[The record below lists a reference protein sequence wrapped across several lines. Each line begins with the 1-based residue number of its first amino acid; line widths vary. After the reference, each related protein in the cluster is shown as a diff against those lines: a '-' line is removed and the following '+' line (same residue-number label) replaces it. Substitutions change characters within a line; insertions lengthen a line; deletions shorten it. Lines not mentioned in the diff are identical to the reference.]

1 MAITTI
7 SLVDNIKEEL
17 SDLAGALFNETDAKI
32 ERLLVG
38 QIMGLQTTWNFQ
50 QVVTGSAARWIYRPG
65 PLALWVAGST
75 YFSSDGDDYTFYA
88 GTDQTPPSIELTS
101 GTDTQEQIVVTGT
114 QVNFRE
120 AMAIALTR
128 AGTMADQRANVATGG
143 SSYSTT
149 DVGRKLRRA
158 AAARRG
164 AYAV

>member
-1 MAITTI
+1 MALTTI
-7 SLVDNIKEEL
+7 SLVDNMKEEL
-17 SDLAGALFNETDAKI
+17 SDLAGALFDETDAKI

-38 QIMGLQTTWNFQ
+38 QIMGLQTTWTFQ
-50 QVVTGSAARWIYRPG
+50 QVVSGSDARWIYQPG

-101 GTDTQEQIVVTGT
+101 GTDANEQIVVTAT

-120 AMAIALTR
+120 AMAIALVR
-128 AGTMADQRANVATGG
+128 AATLADQRANISTGG

-149 DVGRKLRRA
+149 DVGRKLRLA
-158 AAARRG
+158 AARRRG